1 MRILR
6 VSYLG
11 AIGLLVPLASCA
23 ISRIEEISESS
34 YDISAIDTANSQK
47 LRPLLQDI
55 VTNTDFFKYYRLD
68 LYGRPCPFWADEGM
82 CGNRACAVDTI
93 DDEDHLPEIWRSEYL
108 GLLSAGSTIESD
120 DLDDALGDDTEE
132 SCVRDNDLHAPVL
145 PQSRPMDYCSPEDVS
160 ADGPGVYVSLVDN
173 PERYT
178 GYSGPH
184 ANKVWEAIYTENCFP
199 DSSQSSY
206 VSQPFQQISSAVGRP
221 LGQALMEGNK
231 QRIREGGE
239 SGRQALNSENTCI
252 EKRVFYKLIS
262 GMHASVSTHLCSEYL
277 DTDTGEWGPN
287 LELFMERVGNFPDRM
302 ANVYF
307 NYGLVAKA
315 VAKLRH
321 YLEDFTF
328 CTNAQG
334 YDADT
339 RRKMLRIAVEADRSV
354 PDLFDAKRMFRD
366 QPQLK
371 EEFRSRFVN
380 VSRIIDCT
388 GCDKCR
394 LWGKLQ
400 VTGYATALKILF
412 ELPDDCTS
420 QNIQLQRMEMV
431 ALINTFDRLSR
442 SVSGINMFL
451 EMLAHPD
458 GIPTEEP
465 RISETESDRK
475 QDSNNKSHQRVWDDE
490 WYNAWEAIKFI
501 LKSYVDLP
509 KNLWRIFL
517 HYADKKW
524 TKFVGRDVY
533 IEKEDYDRYMRMQS
547 GKDEL

>member
-1 MRILR
+1 MRGLQ
-6 VSYLG
+6 SLFTG
-11 AIGLLVPLASCA
+11 AIALLVQLATCA
-23 ISRIEEISESS
+23 ASHVEDISESS
-34 YDISAIDTANSQK
+34 YDILAIDTVNSQK
-47 LRPLLQDI
+47 LRPLLADI

-68 LYGRPCPFWADEGM
+68 LYGRPCPFWSDEGM

-108 GLLSAGSTIESD
+108 GRLSAGSTIESD
-120 DLDDALGDDTEE
+120 DLDDALGDEAEE

-145 PQSRPMDYCSPEDVS
+145 PQSRPMDYCTPEDVS
-160 ADGPGVYVSLVDN
+160 GDGPGVYVSLVNN

-178 GYSGPH
+178 GYVGPH

-199 DSSQSSY
+199 DNSQWSY
-206 VSQPFQQISSAVGRP
+206 VSQPSHQFTSAVGRP

-239 SGRQALNSENTCI
+239 RGRHALNSENTCI
-252 EKRVFYKLIS
+252 EKKVFYKLIS
-262 GMHASVSTHLCSEYL
+262 GMHASISTHLCNEFL
-277 DTDTGEWGPN
+277 DTETGEWGPN
-287 LELFMERVGNFPDRM
+287 LDLFMEKVGNFPDRI

-354 PDLFDAKRMFRD
+354 PNHFDAKGMFRD
-366 QPQLK
+366 QPELK

-380 VSRIIDCT
+380 VSRIMDCT

-412 ELPDDCTS
+412 ELPDDCTG

-431 ALINTFDRLSR
+431 ALINTFDRLSK
-442 SVSGINMFL
+442 SVSSISMFL
-451 EMLAHPD
+451 KMLAHPES
-458 GIPTEEP
+458 IPTEEP
-465 RISETESDRK
+465 RISEQDSESK
-475 QDSNNKSHQRVWDDE
+475 QDSKNKSYQRAWDDE
-490 WYNAWEAIKFI
+490 WYSAWEAVKFI
-501 LKSYVDLP
+501 LKSYVDFP
-509 KNLWRIFL
+509 KNLWRLIL
-517 HYADKKW
+517 HYADKQW
-524 TKFVGRDVY
+524 TKFVGRDAY
-533 IEKEDYDRYMRMQS
+533 IEKEQYDRYMRMQN